1 METYAMIEP
10 LTLQELQFTVTP
22 VFTESEIALGRALG
36 WTDEELTPVPE
47 FYGLTDEEIAA
58 LPLVDDPTCDMT
70 EAEHDAY
77 MAPFVAE
84 SNAREAQWEREWE
97 SRAPQRAARATYIK
111 ACHAARVIAEMAPI
125 GSRGDIYYAVF
136 PAQLQSAKMAV
147 SAEHAGPR
155 VRVTSRV
162 VKLDAAAIPDIP
174 ETVLDGRLGELAEKM
189 VHGEPAYPRSY
200 AYPSL
205 LTVASAMYPAGMA
218 ELSQG
223 NHLYTSG
230 PRQQTNLYTALIG
243 AIHSGK
249 SQAIAT
255 ALQMLGIPTNKYSEV
270 KSGSPEAL
278 TTHLSKQAL
287 GSKILIDLDEWEHL
301 LRKAGIE
308 GSTFYTLLNSGFYK
322 NSIDLVVA
330 KGKHRQINC
339 EISFIGGI
347 VEDMYGELLGANA
360 NGGFA
365 DRLLQGRCPSN
376 FQFHYCEPDIKPAK
390 IEFKPV
396 RIDRSVWETTR
407 EWATEFPGVGREL
420 EIAIRCARICASA
433 DGRSALYGRD
443 LGPAKALMLE
453 QMKIRKALSPNPG
466 TNPDAIAAFA
476 IANALPANGD
486 WVSVRDLDRRI
497 HADRL
502 GPGVFKR
509 ALENLHANQKIELL
523 QPSTLDDYKRVGWE
537 PQKPGRKPKLVRLLQ
552 DF

>member
-1 METYAMIEP
+1 MDTYATIEP
-10 LTLQELQFTVTP
+10 LTLQELRFAVTP
-22 VFTESEIALGRALG
+22 VFTEAEIALGRAQG
-36 WTDEELTPVPE
+36 WTEEELTPVPE
-47 FYGLTDEEIAA
+47 FYGPTDEQIAA
-58 LPLVDDPTCDMT
+58 LPVIDDPTEDMT
-70 EAEHDAY
+70 DAELEAYCAPSIAELDA
-77 MAPFVAE
+77 A
-84 SNAREAQWEREWE
+84 EAQWEREYE
-97 SRAPQRAARATYIK
+97 SRAPQRAARAIYLK
-111 ACHAARVIAEMAPI
+111 ACAEAEKIAMMAPK

-136 PAQLQSAKMAV
+136 PTQLQVAKMAA
-147 SAEHAGPR
+147 SAEHVKPR
-155 VRVTSRV
+155 VEVTSRV
-162 VKLDAAAIPDIP
+162 VKLNAGAIPDMP
-174 ETVLDGRLGELAEKM
+174 EMVLDGRLGELAEAM

-205 LTVASAMYPAGMA
+205 LTVGSAIYPAGMA

-223 NHLYTSG
+223 NHIYASG

-249 SQAIAT
+249 SQAITA
-255 ALQMLGIPTNKYSEV
+255 ALQMLGVPANKYSEV

-278 TTHLSKQAL
+278 TTHLSKQSL

-376 FQFHYCEPDIKPAK
+376 FQFHYSEPDIRPTN

-407 EWATEFPGVGREL
+407 EWAKEFPEVGREL
-420 EIAIRCARICASA
+420 EIALRCARICASA
-433 DGRSALYGRD
+433 DGRPVLFGKD

-466 TNPDAIAAFA
+466 ANPDAIAAFA
-476 IANALPANGD
+476 ITNALPSNGD

-509 ALENLHANQKIELL
+509 ALENLHANQKVELL
-523 QPSTLDDYKRVGWE
+523 QPSTLEDYKRVGWE
-537 PQKPGRKPKLVRLLQ
+537 PQKAGRNPKLVRLLP